1 MKEQLS
7 FWDLISACPI
17 EIPVF
22 QRDYAQ
28 GRENTKAE
36 DVRKNLIDKIAKTLR
51 GNDKLFFDFIYGRI
65 ETGKNNDENKFIP
78 FDGQQRLTTLFLLH
92 KYVFARCPDSQET
105 QSRLKK
111 LGRFSYATRQSSREF
126 CKELVARNIFPSKG
140 DNSKLSCFIKDQPWF
155 FPDWENDPTISGM
168 LVMLDEIHEKMNSF
182 DNFND
187 LAAKLISPCCPII
200 FHFIDIGELELPDDV
215 YVKMNARGKKLT
227 PFENFKASLEEYLNT
242 NASSDNNAKRLLDR
256 IKESIDGNW
265 LDLFWKIANPDAN
278 NTKKNLPDSLM
289 LSFVNR
295 HFINVWQLFYKQ
307 DNPVKTDPEEQ
318 RRLEKIDARINS
330 EKDFPAYPSN
340 DSFVSWD
347 IYEGV
352 LNRCGIKTCLEPIF
366 NTWDALCAVDA
377 FNFSSCQ
384 SVWNR
389 TNEHRWDLQEWNP
402 FVGIKVTVDKREK
415 ETYPSCVAF
424 YALTRYFAE
433 QDENGTRDEL
443 SNWMRVVWNI
453 IENSRID
460 EEPLYC
466 SALVLIDNL
475 SRHSHDIYNYL
486 AQNRN
491 SILKTNRND
500 MDSQVI
506 EEAFKAKMINGWGDN
521 ILDAEK
527 LPCLRGK
534 INVLFQNGE
543 NTSLEIFQQRFG
555 LLSKIL
561 DRKEP
566 FFLQKILLSHYEE
579 LPPER
584 SKAIDLTEN
593 EVKKL
598 LTGILSDCFKQID
611 ENINIVTNSQQWVRD
626 LSQTTLL
633 ETARGKWVSLDGSAV
648 VLWGTNGKT
657 WIAQDNI
664 ILGKHRELLAEIA
677 EIMGENKQ
685 RVSCVKGTK
694 FVAGK
699 DINFQYGDFW
709 FRWLGAP
716 SDEEYDVYL
725 LDGDWRKNPNNE
737 YSTHD
742 QTDEIGDAAEY
753 YCFKVG
759 DMKADGFKDKLD
771 DLIARFKKDE
781 QKKLNNSEAQAAA
794 LPTASGEMTN

>member
-1 MKEQLS
+1 MKKQLS
-7 FWDLISACPI
+7 FWDLISDYRI
-17 EIPVF
+17 EIPVI

-92 KYVFARCPDSQET
+92 KYVFARCPDSQEP
-105 QSRLKK
+105 QSRVHGWLNT

-126 CKELVARNIFPSKG
+126 CKELVARNIFPSTGG
-140 DNSKLSCFIKDQPWF
+140 DSKLSCFIKDQSWF

-168 LVMLDEIHEKMNSF
+168 LVMLDEIHGKMNSF

-187 LAAKLISPCCPII
+187 LAAKLTSPCSCPII
-200 FHFIDIGELELPDDV
+200 FHFINIGELELPDDV

-242 NASSDNNAKRLLDR
+242 KASSDNDANRLLDR
-256 IKESIDGNW
+256 IKKSIDGKW
-265 LDLFWKIANPDAN
+265 LDLFWKVANPDDN

-295 HFINVWQLFYKQ
+295 HFLNVWQLFYKQ
-307 DNPVKTDPEEQ
+307 DNPVKTDTEEQ

-330 EKDFPAYPSN
+330 EKDFPTYPSN

-352 LNRCGIKTCLEPIF
+352 LSRCGIKTCLEPIF
-366 NTWDALCAVDA
+366 NTWDALCADNA

-389 TNEHRWDLQEWNP
+389 TNEHSWDLQKWNP

-433 QDENGTRDEL
+433 QGENGTSDEL
-443 SNWMRVVWNI
+443 SDLMRVVWNI

-460 EEPLYC
+460 EEHLYC
-466 SALVLIDNL
+466 SALVLINNL
-475 SRHSHDIYNYL
+475 SQHSHDIYNYL
-486 AQNRN
+486 ARN
-491 SILKTNRND
+491 SILKTNIND

-506 EEAFKAKMINGWGDN
+506 EESLKAKMIIDNGWGEDN
-521 ILDAEK
+521 ILNAEK
-527 LPCLRGK
+527 LQCLRGK

-561 DRKEP
+561 DRQEP
-566 FFLQKILLSHYEE
+566 FFLQKILLSHYEK

-584 SKAIDLTEN
+584 SKAIDLTDEPN
-593 EVKKL
+593 EEKKL
-598 LTGILSDCFKQID
+598 LTGILSDCFKQIN

-664 ILGKHRELLAEIA
+664 ILGRHRELLAEIA
-677 EIMGENKQ
+677 EITGENKQ

-699 DINFQYGDFW
+699 DINFQYGDYW

-716 SDEEYDVYL
+716 KDGECDVYL
-725 LDGDWRKNPNNE
+725 LE
-737 YSTHD
+737 
-742 QTDEIGDAAEY
+742 GDAQSCELATGNTADENTVKKDAVEF
-753 YCFKVG
+753 YCFDVV
-759 DMKADGFKDKLD
+759 DIMDADN
-771 DLIARFKKDE
+771 FKKELQRLID
-781 QKKLNNSEAQAAA
+781 
-794 LPTASGEMTN
+794 TAHPQG